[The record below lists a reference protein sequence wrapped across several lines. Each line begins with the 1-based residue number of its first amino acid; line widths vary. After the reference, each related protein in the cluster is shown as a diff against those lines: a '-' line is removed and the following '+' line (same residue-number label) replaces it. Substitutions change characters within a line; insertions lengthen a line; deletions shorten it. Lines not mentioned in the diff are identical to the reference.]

1 MGEVSYYDAVKAGEL
16 LDLEPTLKKN
26 LRYISAIKMLFNI
39 SRNILIKNREK
50 GIYGFGQPKII

>member
-26 LRYISAIKMLFNI
+26 
-39 SRNILIKNREK
+39 
-50 GIYGFGQPKII
+50 PKIYKRYKNAFQYIKKYTYKKTGKKEFTVSRST